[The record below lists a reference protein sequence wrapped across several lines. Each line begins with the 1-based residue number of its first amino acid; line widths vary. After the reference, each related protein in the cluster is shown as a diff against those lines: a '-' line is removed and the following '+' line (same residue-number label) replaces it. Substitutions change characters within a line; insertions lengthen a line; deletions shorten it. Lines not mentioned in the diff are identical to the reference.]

1 MSSEPGSPAQ
11 STRSSATSRASI
23 GSNSGSGSFPRHL
36 STGKSHEQTLREA
49 LSRDGIPASRPNRPA
64 HTRTQSAGAD
74 LFADV
79 AQMTL
84 KSNADLNRAKARPQ
98 PQPQPP
104 TPGTPIP
111 GPAARPSLFKSA
123 SYVSSTNIK
132 SSSGKGKTE
141 SAEERKIRKSRELG
155 EGIEKDREKDPE
167 KEKEREKR
175 RMARRAA
182 RVQKVEPSGTVGS
195 HSGSNESTKVR

>member
-1 MSSEPGSPAQ
+1 
-11 STRSSATSRASI
+11 
-23 GSNSGSGSFPRHL
+23 
-36 STGKSHEQTLREA
+36 
-49 LSRDGIPASRPNRPA
+49 
-64 HTRTQSAGAD
+64 
-74 LFADV
+74 
-79 AQMTL
+79 MTL
-84 KSNADLNRAKARPQ
+84 KSNADLNRAKAKPQ
-98 PQPQPP
+98 SQPQPP

-141 SAEERKIRKSRELG
+141 TSEERKIRKSRELG

-182 RVQKVEPSGTVGS
+182 RVPKPPSVTAEGS
-195 HSGSNESTKVR
+195 TSGSNETTKKK